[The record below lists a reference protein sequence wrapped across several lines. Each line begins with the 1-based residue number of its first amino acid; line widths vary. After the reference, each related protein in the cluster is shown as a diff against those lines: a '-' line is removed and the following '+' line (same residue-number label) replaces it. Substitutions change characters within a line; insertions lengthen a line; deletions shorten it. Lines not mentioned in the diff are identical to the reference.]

1 MFLMEPII
9 FYLIVFLPVL
19 AVVLFTQN
27 DNKHSQQES
36 DAPKRKH
43 TLIILGVGVLVLIV
57 IVGLY
62 FLS

>member
-9 FYLIVFLPVL
+9 FFLIVFLPIL

-27 DNKHSQQES
+27 DNKHSQQEPG
-36 DAPKRKH
+36 APNRKH
-43 TLIILGVGVLVLIV
+43 ARIIFGVGILVLIA